1 MHRRRLLRAALLAA
15 AAAVLAA
22 CGGPPV
28 AGDDAPAAEAEGPAV
43 SVGAPEAFSPNGD
56 GVKDTAVISVT
67 LASAVVLTVEAQGPG
82 GVVTVLPARFAEA
95 GDTGIAWGGRD
106 GAGRPL
112 PDGTYAIVARV
123 LDAAGDSAAAEARVR
138 LDTTPPRIRLASVT
152 ERPGGGL
159 LRTRGRV
166 SDRGATRV
174 TLLVAGR
181 SGEPWK
187 SGTRPAGQGAIE
199 LAWRLRARPGGKLAP
214 GAYRVS
220 LRAVDDVGNAATSK
234 AQPILVSYPVTTRVI
249 RRVEGAGRRVALTF
263 DDCNDAGAWA
273 RILDV
278 LAARDVRATF
288 FCLGPLVSSYPAQA
302 RRTVREGHSV
312 GNHSWSHA
320 HLPSLSGT
328 AVRSEL
334 ERAGEP
340 WWRLARTS
348 PLPFF
353 RPPYGALGSSVLA
366 GAGAAGYRLTVLW
379 DVDPQDWRRPG
390 ASTIAARTVGPMRRG
405 SIVVLHVQA
414 QTAAALPA
422 ILDGLARKGLRPVGL
437 DELVRAGGGYAQ
449 SRVTVSQN
457 ASPAQGP

>member
-1 MHRRRLLRAALLAA
+1 MRRRRSLLAPLLAGVAAAL
-15 AAAVLAA
+15 VA
-22 CGGPPV
+22 CGGAPV
-28 AGDDAPAAEAEGPAV
+28 TGEAVPAAGADEAAV
-43 SVGAPEAFSPNGD
+43 SVSAPAAFSPNGD
-56 GVKDTAVISVT
+56 GVRDTAVISVT
-67 LASAVVLTVEAQGPG
+67 LASAAVLTVEAQAP
-82 GVVTVLPARFAEA
+82 GVVETILPARFAGA
-95 GDTGIAWGGRD
+95 GETGVAWDGRD
-106 GAGRPL
+106 GAGRRL
-112 PDGTYAIVARV
+112 AEGTYAIVARV
-123 LDAAGDSAAAEARVR
+123 LDGAGSSAAAEARLR
-138 LDTTPPRIRLASVT
+138 LDTTPPRVRLSGVT

-159 LRTRGRV
+159 LRTRALI

-181 SGEPWK
+181 GGEPWA
-187 SGTRPAGQGAIE
+187 SGTRPTGPGASE
-199 LAWRLRARPGGKLAP
+199 VAWTLRARRGGKLLP

-220 LRAVDDVGNAATSK
+220 LRAVDDAGNAATS
-234 AQPILVSYPVTTRVI
+234 AARPVLVAYPVSTRVI

-263 DDCNDAGAWA
+263 DDCNDASAWA

-278 LAARDVRATF
+278 LAAREVRATF
-288 FCLGPLVSSYPAQA
+288 FCLGPLVSSRPALA

-312 GNHSWSHA
+312 GNHSSSHA
-320 HLPSLSGT
+320 HLPSLSSE

-334 ERAGEP
+334 GRAAEP

-348 PLPFF
+348 PLPLF
-353 RPPYGALGSSVLA
+353 RPPYGALGPSVLA

-390 ASTIAARTVGPMRRG
+390 AGAIAARTVGPMRRG
-405 SIVVLHVQA
+405 SIAVLHVQA

-422 ILDGLARKGLRPVGL
+422 ILTGLARKGLRPVSL
-437 DELVRAGGGYAQ
+437 DELLRETSYAQ